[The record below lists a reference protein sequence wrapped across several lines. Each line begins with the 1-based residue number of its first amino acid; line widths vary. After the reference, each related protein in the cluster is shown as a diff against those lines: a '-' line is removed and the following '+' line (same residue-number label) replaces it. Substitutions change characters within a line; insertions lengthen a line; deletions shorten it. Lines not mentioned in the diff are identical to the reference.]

1 MQHHYLVV
9 YDRRKGKILR
19 HASYLDSSRALSARF
34 DAEREFRGQSD
45 IEVVVLSAESWES
58 LTHTHARY
66 FKAPYQL
73 AEAALNRLGAAD

>member
-19 HASYLDSSRALSARF
+19 HASYFDSSRALNARF
-34 DAEREFRGQSD
+34 DAERDYRGQPD

-58 LTHTHARY
+58 LAHTHARY
-66 FKAPYQL
+66 FKAPHEL
-73 AEAALNRLGAAD
+73 AEAALDRLGAED